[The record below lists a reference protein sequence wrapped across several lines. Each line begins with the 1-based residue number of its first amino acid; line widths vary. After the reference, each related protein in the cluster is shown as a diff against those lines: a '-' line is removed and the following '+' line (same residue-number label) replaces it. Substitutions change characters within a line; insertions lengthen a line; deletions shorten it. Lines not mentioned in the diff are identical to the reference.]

1 MQYFKENYMQTNTQ
15 NLNDSQTVQN
25 HCYMVNEQGKEVQ
38 ITTTMVQD
46 MCIELLKQCRT
57 VKN

>member
-1 MQYFKENYMQTNTQ
+1 MQLEENYMQTNTQ
-15 NLNDSQTVQN
+15 NLNETQTVKN
-25 HCYMVNEQGKEVQ
+25 DCYMVDDQGKEIQ

>member
-1 MQYFKENYMQTNTQ
+1 MQLEENYMQTNTQ
-15 NLNDSQTVQN
+15 NLNETQSVKND
-25 HCYMVNEQGKEVQ
+25 CYMVDDQGKEIQ

>member
-1 MQYFKENYMQTNTQ
+1 MQTNTQ
-15 NLNDSQTVQN
+15 NLNETQTVKN
-25 HCYMVNEQGKEVQ
+25 DCYMVDDQGKEIQ